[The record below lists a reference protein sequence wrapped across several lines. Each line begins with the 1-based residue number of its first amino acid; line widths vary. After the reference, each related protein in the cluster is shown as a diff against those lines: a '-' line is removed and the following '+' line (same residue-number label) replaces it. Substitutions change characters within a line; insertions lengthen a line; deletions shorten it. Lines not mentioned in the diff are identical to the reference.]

1 MTTLITGSSGFVG
14 MNLCSELLARNHEIH
29 RVIRSRKTSDMHY
42 STRDHFYFIDK
53 IGANTDWSAT
63 LAGINCV
70 IHCAARSHVMDKDK
84 DKADALAAYRAVN
97 VEGTKNLAEQAAG
110 SGVKRFIFLSSIKVN
125 GERTISGSRFT
136 SADNAF
142 PKDAYGISKWEAEQA
157 LYEVSVR
164 TGLEVVIIRPPL
176 VYGPGVKGNFLSL
189 LGWLNRG
196 IPLPLG
202 AIHNLRSLISID
214 NLVDLIIIC
223 IKHPA
228 AANQTF
234 LVSDDEDLST
244 TELLRRMSAALDKPA
259 RLLLVPSSLLQLGA
273 NLLGIKAVAQRL
285 LENLQ
290 VDISHTK
297 EVLDWTPPVSVGEG
311 LRRTAKWYLSQK

>member
-1 MTTLITGSSGFVG
+1 M
-14 MNLCSELLARNHEIH
+14 
-29 RVIRSRKTSDMHY
+29 
-42 STRDHFYFIDK
+42 
-53 IGANTDWSAT
+53 
-63 LAGINCV
+63 
-70 IHCAARSHVMDKDK
+70 
-84 DKADALAAYRAVN
+84 
-97 VEGTKNLAEQAAG
+97 
-110 SGVKRFIFLSSIKVN
+110 KRFIFLSSIKVN
-125 GERTISGSRFT
+125 GERTISGTRFT
-136 SADNAF
+136 SADNTF

-157 LYEVSVR
+157 LYEVSAR

-214 NLVDLIIIC
+214 NLVDLIITC

-259 RLLLVPSSLLQLGA
+259 RLLLVPSSLLQLCA

>member
-1 MTTLITGSSGFVG
+1 M
-14 MNLCSELLARNHEIH
+14 
-29 RVIRSRKTSDMHY
+29 
-42 STRDHFYFIDK
+42 
-53 IGANTDWSAT
+53 
-63 LAGINCV
+63 
-70 IHCAARSHVMDKDK
+70 
-84 DKADALAAYRAVN
+84 
-97 VEGTKNLAEQAAG
+97 
-110 SGVKRFIFLSSIKVN
+110 
-125 GERTISGSRFT
+125 
-136 SADNAF
+136 
-142 PKDAYGISKWEAEQA
+142 
-157 LYEVSVR
+157 SVR

-189 LGWLNRG
+189 LGWLKSH

-273 NLLGIKAVAQRL
+273 NTRHKSCRSASA
-285 LENLQ
+285 
-290 VDISHTK
+290 
-297 EVLDWTPPVSVGEG
+297 
-311 LRRTAKWYLSQK
+311 